1 MNNLIIETL
10 VSISHHMEI
19 SHGET
24 RRRRRRKKKRDV
36 VAAISTIYLYG

>member
-1 MNNLIIETL
+1 
-10 VSISHHMEI
+10 MEI

-24 RRRRRRKKKRDV
+24 RRRKKKKKKKRDV

>member
-1 MNNLIIETL
+1 
-10 VSISHHMEI
+10 MEI

-24 RRRRRRKKKRDV
+24 RRRRRKKKKRDV